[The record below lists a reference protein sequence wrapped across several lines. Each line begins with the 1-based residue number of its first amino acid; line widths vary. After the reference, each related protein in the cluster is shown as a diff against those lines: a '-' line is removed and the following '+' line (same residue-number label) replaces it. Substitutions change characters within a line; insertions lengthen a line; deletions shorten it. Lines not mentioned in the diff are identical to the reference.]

1 MNEFNEIPLSEEQI
15 NQLYQEFRQRAR
27 IEDDITDRER
37 RWIRRRLAVFGYS
50 NAKLSIKKQEKLQQE
65 LFTSQQASNILLK
78 KKSQT
83 KSWRSLYG
91 KRFLENIRSKG
102 PAQNNQYWGFPWANQ
117 SQPVSVPQLAYK
129 TRLISPFTNV
139 PLIVCINKEEFFKIP
154 CEI

>member
-27 IEDDITDRER
+27 MKTTSLTEKGDEFVDDWQYLDIQMR
-37 RWIRRRLAVFGYS
+37 
-50 NAKLSIKKQEKLQQE
+50 KLSIKKQEKLQQE

-102 PAQNNQYWGFPWANQ
+102 PAQNNQYWGFREPIKANQ
-117 SQPVSVPQLAYK
+117 LVSRSLHIKRV
-129 TRLISPFTNV
+129 
-139 PLIVCINKEEFFKIP
+139 
-154 CEI
+154 